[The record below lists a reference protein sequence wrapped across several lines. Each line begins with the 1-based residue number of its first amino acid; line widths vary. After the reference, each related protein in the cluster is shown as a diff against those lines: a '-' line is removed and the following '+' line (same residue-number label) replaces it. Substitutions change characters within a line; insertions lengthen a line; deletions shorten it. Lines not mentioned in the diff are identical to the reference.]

1 MGDTVTASCLSPA
14 SVPASSLT
22 WYVNSDTADP
32 GSVAGPREM
41 ELLAQVRLLLS
52 ITQVLRYYALTRSL
66 KCLKMDDLLTH
77 LATDECF

>member
-41 ELLAQVRLLLS
+41 ELLAQVRILLS
-52 ITQVLRYYALTRSL
+52 IAQILRYDFQFLFSIQAV
-66 KCLKMDDLLTH
+66 
-77 LATDECF
+77 